1 MIPEPKYDRFRDE
14 PLRAAARPRHPP
26 AAPMPAPAPAHP
38 GAAPGLAQ
46 PCPAAGEEP
55 EAGTTFCMLLPRM
68 PQWKFPGPG
77 GFLSRSPSG
86 SSKELSS
93 PAKTG
98 GAVEPGGAT
107 SSLAAVLGACEP
119 GCSAP
124 CSLQVMSR
132 LRGGAGAAR
141 KAARVEG
148 ARPAGDEWNRKGS
161 FINKPAQGWLHPDE
175 RVLGPGV
182 SYIVRVSK
190 CCRPRSSLL
199 GMGRWEAPGT
209 RGSGQLEAPSAHS
222 SL

>member
-1 MIPEPKYDRFRDE
+1 
-14 PLRAAARPRHPP
+14 
-26 AAPMPAPAPAHP
+26 MPAPVPVPVPAP
-38 GAAPGLAQ
+38 APGLAQ

-93 PAKTG
+93 PARPG
-98 GAVEPGGAT
+98 GAAEPGGAP

-124 CSLQVMSR
+124 CSLPGLSR
-132 LRGGAGAAR
+132 LRAGAGAAR
-141 KAARVEG
+141 KAARAEG
-148 ARPAGDEWNRKGS
+148 ARPGGEDWNRKGS
-161 FINKPAQGWLHPDE
+161 FISKPAQGWLHPDE

-182 SYIVRVSK
+182 SYIVRVSAAGPAA
-190 CCRPRSSLL
+190 PRGLPGAPPSP
-199 GMGRWEAPGT
+199 PGT
-209 RGSGQLEAPSAHS
+209 QGTRPAMPVPGDPLEPRGAAPPRLAS
-222 SL
+222 